1 MLDTW
6 IAFISS
12 GEVVVPGACYLE
24 MILAGVKAHLGPQV
38 PKTEKKSRRVLSIE
52 AGKTLVSQT
61 FSDTLYTMEN
71 TPCLMGKSTI
81 FHE

>member
-1 MLDTW
+1 MMLDTW

-38 PKTEKKSRRVLSIE
+38 PKTEKK
-52 AGKTLVSQT
+52 KTSSPVDRSWQD
-61 FSDTLYTMEN
+61 FVNFRYFQIPSTLW
-71 TPCLMGKSTI
+71 KI
-81 FHE
+81 HHV

>member
-1 MLDTW
+1 MMLDTW

-38 PKTEKKSRRVLSIE
+38 PKTEKKITSSPVDRSWQDFGISDIFRYPLYY
-52 AGKTLVSQT
+52 GK
-61 FSDTLYTMEN
+61 YTMFN
-71 TPCLMGKSTI
+71 G
-81 FHE
+81 